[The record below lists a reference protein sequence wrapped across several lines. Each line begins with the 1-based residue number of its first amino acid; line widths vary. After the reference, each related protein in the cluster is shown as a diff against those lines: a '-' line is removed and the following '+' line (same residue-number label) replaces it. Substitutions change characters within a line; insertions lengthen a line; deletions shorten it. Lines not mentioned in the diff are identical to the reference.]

1 MEQTPET
8 ELRPIYKPT
17 SKYNLQ
23 DALGLKNEKQRWLA
37 YLEIMRECLYEKNV
51 DFTADYRSQKHT
63 ITAQIV
69 RSFKKKA
76 PDFPITAADWAVKEM
91 LVSTI
96 QNKRYYLKKKKNEL
110 ENNLRVPPQN
120 SPALQ
125 DRPPPSPQAQQDPPS
140 PVEPSDEQ
148 VQIRPPVEPSD
159 EQVQIRPPEPR
170 TDEQV
175 QMVHKRSQNK
185 LQERKNKSFSNNKR
199 KRDKVNSLNETIENK
214 DKEITQ
220 LKRQK
225 TFAVELYQQ
234 KFTMVRHRS
243 QRSKEKRIARI
254 KSKRGSARQVVADY
268 IKELEKK
275 VQELQEQVNEGR
287 EEDYSFRRGGKG

>member
-8 ELRPIYKPT
+8 EFRPIYKPT

-76 PDFPITAADWAVKEM
+76 PDFPIIAADWAVKEM

-110 ENNLRVPPQN
+110 ENNLRVPLQN

-148 VQIRPPVEPSD
+148 VQIRPP
-159 EQVQIRPPEPR
+159 EPR

-175 QMVHKRSQNK
+175 QVRPPEPRTNEQVQSNPPKRV
-185 LQERKNKSFSNNKR
+185 RKQR
-199 KRDKVNSLNETIENK
+199 VN
-214 DKEITQ
+214 DKENQ
-220 LKRQK
+220 NNVPK
-225 TFAVELYQQ
+225 
-234 KFTMVRHRS
+234 
-243 QRSKEKRIARI
+243 
-254 KSKRGSARQVVADY
+254 KRGRKAKSN
-268 IKELEKK
+268 K
-275 VQELQEQVNEGR
+275 
-287 EEDYSFRRGGKG
+287 